1 MAAQLIFGKG
11 VKYTPCVPKACAPG
25 RLTFHS
31 LENLSS
37 CTVHLE
43 LPSLFLSLFLLLL
56 LHWAGHLRYI
66 IINIYIKIRCRNMD
80 TIERLTEGR
89 INVHI
94 YVSWGGGVLYSF

>member
-56 LHWAGHLRYI
+56 LHWA
-66 IINIYIKIRCRNMD
+66 D
-80 TIERLTEGR
+80 
-89 INVHI
+89 
-94 YVSWGGGVLYSF
+94 VLIVMFIDLQ